1 MVFGLIVL
9 KNALK
14 LRDTFII
21 VLAIGSMALCILVIG
36 LANSSAMIY
45 ASLAPGSLHGLLNP
59 LTYTFI
65 TSLVLPTEVS
75 EIIILD
81 LIFK

>member
-1 MVFGLIVL
+1 MIFGLLVL
-9 KNALK
+9 KWAFK

-21 VLAIGSMALCILVIG
+21 FLAIASMSLSTLVIG
-36 LANSSAMIY
+36 LAKSSALIY

-65 TSLVLPTEVS
+65 TCLVEPNEVMDYGNA
-75 EIIILD
+75 IA
-81 LIFK
+81 K